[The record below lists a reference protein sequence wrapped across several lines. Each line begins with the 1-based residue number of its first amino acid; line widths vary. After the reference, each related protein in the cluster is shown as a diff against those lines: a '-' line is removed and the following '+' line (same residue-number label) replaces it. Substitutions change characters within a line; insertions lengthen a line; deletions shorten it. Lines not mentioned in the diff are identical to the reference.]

1 MISCRTRTEWCGLKT
16 RMDHVG
22 LITSS
27 YPDGK
32 PGQEAAGSFVADFA
46 YELSL
51 HLRVTVVAA
60 SSVDSLTSDGALT
73 VRRFAVPRT
82 PLSLLKPLRPS
93 DWIPIIQTLHAGRRA
108 LASLAKLDRPDHIL
122 GLWALPGGYWA
133 EAVARQYNLPFSIW
147 ALGSDIW
154 GLRDVPFVRTKL
166 KTVLGRANI
175 RYADGIQLARDVEEI
190 CDLECRFLPST
201 RQLPQPAESGLS
213 SKPPYKL
220 AFLGRW
226 HVNKGIDLLLD
237 ALFLLTDQDWE
248 KIAEVRI
255 NGGGPLDGQVRNAVR
270 KMQTL
275 RRPVTLDG
283 YLDKR
288 EASDLF
294 GWADYLL
301 LPSRIESI
309 PVVFSDAVQL
319 RTPIV
324 STPVGDLPRLYEKF
338 PFGIIASEL
347 SVPAYAEAIRSALN
361 SVASKYVDDL
371 NLASQEF
378 DLKKIV
384 ARFLDEIST

>member
-46 YELSL
+46 HELSL

-147 ALGSDIW
+147 ALGS
-154 GLRDVPFVRTKL
+154 
-166 KTVLGRANI
+166 
-175 RYADGIQLARDVEEI
+175 YADGIQLARDVEEI

-255 NGGGPLDGQVRNAVR
+255 NGGGPVDGQVRNAVR

-275 RRPVTLDG
+275 RRPVTLGG

-378 DLKKIV
+378 DLKTIV
-384 ARFLDEIST
+384 ARFLAEIST